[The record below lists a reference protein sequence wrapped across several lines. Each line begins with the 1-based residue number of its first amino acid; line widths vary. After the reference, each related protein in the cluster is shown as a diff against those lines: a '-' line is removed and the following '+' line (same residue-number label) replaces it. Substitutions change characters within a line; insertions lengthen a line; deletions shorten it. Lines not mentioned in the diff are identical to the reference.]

1 MAKVKIQGHASGT
14 GVLTVTAPNTST
26 DRTITLPDATGTLAI
41 TTDDD
46 DKLPLAGG
54 ALTGN
59 VTSDSKLTIGSAIVQ
74 GAKSGIYVG
83 NPTGIGV
90 VADSA
95 LHIANGTGTDAVM
108 QITFGLQADTHTK
121 ASGYIG
127 LVNTGV
133 SSLTKGDLVFGTRN
147 VETDTTPSERLRIT
161 TDGRGLSQFTAKFW
175 INFNGT
181 GTIAAR
187 DSHNISSI
195 ADNDVGRYSVNID
208 VDMANVNYAV
218 ATSVYDGNALP
229 QRGTHSAMVA
239 NRAVDDFEVYTGYG
253 STTSSNGAAADPTM
267 ISVIGFGD

>member
-161 TDGRGLSQFTAKFW
+161 TDGRGLSQFTAKAW
-175 INFNGT
+175 VRFNGT
-181 GTIAAR
+181 GTAAIT
-187 DSHNISSI
+187 DSHNCSSLT
-195 ADNDVGRYSVNID
+195 DSGTGDFRVNLSNNL
-208 VDMANVNYAV
+208 ANANYCIV
-218 ATSVYDGNALP
+218 AMGDYAQGSSKAP
-229 QRGTHSAMVA
+229 IIHQRGNVLVSSFEIRCTEA
-239 NRAVDDFEVYTGYG
+239 NTAYTDMDTGVH
-253 STTSSNGAAADPTM
+253 AIA
-267 ISVIGFGD
+267 FGD

>member
-59 VTSDSKLTIGSAIVQ
+59 VTSDSKLTIGSSTVQ
-74 GAKSGIYVG
+74 AAKSGIYVG

-147 VETDTTPSERLRIT
+147 VETDTTPTERLRIT
-161 TDGRGLSQFTAKFW
+161 SDGKGRSEFTIGAW
-175 INFNGT
+175 INFNGQ
-181 GTIAAR
+181 GTVAIR
-187 DSHNISSI
+187 DSHNVSSLSDSATGDYIVYFDTDFGSANI
-195 ADNDVGRYSVNID
+195 AASVDTGMGVSVN
-208 VDMANVNYAV
+208 
-218 ATSVYDGNALP
+218 ATTMRMSY
-229 QRGTHSAMVA
+229 SAMTA
-239 NRAVDDFEVYTGYG
+239 GQYRIAVRN
-253 STTSSNGAAADPTM
+253 TTNQAWVDEDYVSGMWVGP
-267 ISVIGFGD
+267 V